1 MEGYVSGGMLRQLRE
16 ERKLPQRQ
24 LAEELGVSDKTVS
37 KWETERGLPDVSLLE
52 PLARALGVSLSELM
66 AGRRTVNRNRS
77 GNPLRGRFYLCPV
90 CGNVIW
96 SMGEGAY
103 SCCGVALPPLEE
115 EEPDEDH
122 ALRAETVDGEWY
134 ITLDHPME
142 KEHFLSFAALVTSG
156 GVTLHKLYPEQAAE
170 VRFPRRGGGKLYVC
184 CSRHGLYAVRL
195 KR

>member
-16 ERKLPQRQ
+16 ERKLTQRQ
-24 LAEELGVSDKTVS
+24 LAEELGVSDKTIS
-37 KWETERGLPDVSLLE
+37 KWETERGLPDISLLE
-52 PLARALGVSLSELM
+52 PLARALGVSLVELM

-96 SMGEGAY
+96 SMGEGAF

-115 EEPDEDH
+115 EEADTSRSIRVEKMD
-122 ALRAETVDGEWY
+122 DEWY
-134 ITLDHPME
+134 VTLAHPMD
-142 KEHFLSFAALVTSG
+142 KEHYLTFAALVTDT

-170 VRFPRRGGGKLYVC
+170 VRFPRRGGGRLYFC
-184 CSRHGLYAVRL
+184 CNRHGLFGTKL
-195 KR
+195 K